1 MPLLSGLSVANTRA
15 VLRREWLAA
24 FGHPL
29 AYVAL
34 AIFLGLFALFTLWFD
49 DVLVGGVA
57 SMRRPFRWLGALLVL
72 VASSVTMRAIAEE
85 RRTGTLHVLA
95 TMPLTS
101 TEIVLG
107 KWLAAV
113 ALVATALGL
122 TFTWPLAL
130 AWHGDLDPGPVVAG
144 YCGLLA
150 AGSAM
155 AAIGIA
161 ASAFTDSQV
170 SAFLVSASVSGIPW
184 LVGLALPLVPR
195 AALPVVQY
203 ATFDYHFGN
212 LAEGVLDTRSV
223 VFFFTVTMLA
233 LRIAVHHLEA
243 RRLT

>member
-1 MPLLSGLSVANTRA
+1 VHQTSLISVRSVAA
-15 VLRREWLAA
+15 ILRREWLAA

-34 AIFLGLFALFTLWFD
+34 GVFLGLFALFTLWFD

-57 SMRRPFRWLGALLVL
+57 SMRAPFRWMIALLVL
-72 VASSVTMRAIAEE
+72 VASSVTMRSISEE

-95 TMPLTS
+95 TLPLTS
-101 TEIVLG
+101 TEIVVG

-113 ALVATALGL
+113 SLVTAALALTA
-122 TFTWPLAL
+122 TWPAAL
-130 AWHGDLDPGPVVAG
+130 AWHGDLDPGPVLAG
-144 YCGLLA
+144 YAGVLA
-150 AGSAM
+150 AGAVM

-161 ASAFTDSQV
+161 ASAATDSQV

-195 AALPVVQY
+195 AALPLVQY

-212 LAEGVLDTRSV
+212 LAEGVLDSRSV
-223 VFFFTVTMLA
+223 AFFATVTLVA
-233 LRIAVHHLEA
+233 LRIAVHRLEA
-243 RRLT
+243 RRLS